1 MRSLIVPTLLC
12 VLFIHKS
19 CATVHTQCYNYFLQK
34 DGCVFSA
41 ADDRNRC
48 SADPKPSTAVGVVQE
63 SNKNVKRHTLAR
75 RYDTTLPS
83 PSIQGEGIC
92 GHYDTAT
99 AEGASLWVGPN
110 PGSTRPEEAGW
121 LNRGKTSNCNKRL
134 YVINPRTGKTVYI
147 KVIDGHDFQT
157 TQPDVGCFQIALTQ
171 KTFLELDPTDEEK
184 AKGAIGSLTWDFDN
198 LHGISP
204 QQGPV

>member
-1 MRSLIVPTLLC
+1 MRSLIIPALLC

-48 SADPKPSTAVGVVQE
+48 SADPKPSTAVGVVQA
-63 SNKNVKRHTLAR
+63 SNTNVKRHTLAR

-83 PSIQGEGIC
+83 PSVRGEGIC
-92 GHYDTAT
+92 GNYNTAE

-110 PGSTRPEEAGW
+110 PDSTNPEEAGK
-121 LNRGKTSNCNKRL
+121 LAQQGKDIQL
-134 YVINPRTGKTVYI
+134 QQAI
-147 KVIDGHDFQT
+147 
-157 TQPDVGCFQIALTQ
+157 
-171 KTFLELDPTDEEK
+171 TFLQLDPTDEEK
-184 AKGAIGSLTWDFDN
+184 EKGSIGSLTWDFNN
-198 LHGISP
+198 LNGASP
-204 QQGPV
+204 QDGPV